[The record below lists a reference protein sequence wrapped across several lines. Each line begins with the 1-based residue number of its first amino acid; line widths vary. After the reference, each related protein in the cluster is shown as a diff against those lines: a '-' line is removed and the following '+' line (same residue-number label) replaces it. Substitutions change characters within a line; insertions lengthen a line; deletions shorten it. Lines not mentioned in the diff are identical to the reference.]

1 LVKNS
6 QNEIGSRARSERYPG
21 LRARLVCRNG
31 SRVHSPTGRI
41 IEKLGCLPGSVR
53 PYVALLMEIMK
64 MVGNINMISPY
75 PQRCSM
81 RLKAYDYR
89 QIGAYFV
96 TIGTNNK
103 EHLFGEIED
112 GKMILNNL
120 GEIVQKEWL
129 RTPIIR
135 TNIQIDECVIMPN
148 HVHGI
153 ILIENESTKSP
164 NSRGAP
170 SAPVTELT
178 PAPVTESIYVS
189 IPTST
194 RTPGSLGS
202 IIAGFKSAVTKKI
215 KSACG
220 ESYLPIW
227 QRNYY
232 EYIIRNDMKLKQ
244 CREYIL
250 QNPMKWNLDRE
261 YYV

>member
-1 LVKNS
+1 
-6 QNEIGSRARSERYPG
+6 
-21 LRARLVCRNG
+21 
-31 SRVHSPTGRI
+31 
-41 IEKLGCLPGSVR
+41 
-53 PYVALLMEIMK
+53 M
-64 MVGNINMISPY
+64 SPY
-75 PQRCSM
+75 PQRCSI
-81 RLKAYDYR
+81 RLKEYDYR

-112 GKMILNNL
+112 GKMILNRL

-135 TNIQIDECVIMPN
+135 TNIQIDEYIIMPN
-148 HVHGI
+148 HLHGI
-153 ILIENESTKSP
+153 ILIENEST
-164 NSRGAP
+164 NRRGAP
-170 SAPVTELT
+170 SAPVPEKMHAPSASVTESMH
-178 PAPVTESIYVS
+178 APVTE
-189 IPTST
+189 ST

-215 KSACG
+215 KAACG

-232 EYIIRNDMKLKQ
+232 EHIIRDDVKLRQ

-250 QNPMKWNLDRE
+250 QNPLKWNLDRE
-261 YYV
+261 YCVARD